1 MKTRAI
7 VLCISLLPVL
17 AGAQVAG
24 RTEPS
29 NTAPPQAT
37 VSDLS
42 PILGQLQQTA
52 QSLNLKLARL
62 RIEKWKTDSSIRQQ
76 AQQHADSISRNLTA
90 ALPGMID
97 QVRANPQSLAVE
109 FKLYRN
115 VSALYDVTSSLTESA
130 GAFGPKSDYDSLAG
144 ELENMDNLRR
154 ALGDK
159 VENLAALKD
168 TEISRLQTQIAQAA
182 AAPPTPPQKVVIDD
196 QEQKPKKSTPAKKKK
211 PAATKPTQP
220 AAANQPH

>member
-7 VLCISLLPVL
+7 VLCISLLPAL

-29 NTAPPQAT
+29 NTAAPQAT

-62 RIEKWKTDSSIRQQ
+62 RIEKWKADSSVKQQ
-76 AQQHADSISRNLTA
+76 VQQHADSISRNLTA
-90 ALPGMID
+90 ALPGMIE
-97 QVRANPQSLAVE
+97 QVRANPQSLATE

-168 TEISRLQTQIAQAA
+168 TEVSRLQTQIAQAA
-182 AAPPTPPQKVVIDD
+182 AAPPAPSALD
-196 QEQKPKKSTPAKKKK
+196 
-211 PAATKPTQP
+211 
-220 AAANQPH
+220 